1 MRQTYASDE
10 RLMQPEQSSLQNDF
24 LNRARKERKPVEV
37 YLVNGVRLSGSI
49 VSFDRFVVVLS
60 APSGSTQAI
69 YKSAIS
75 TIQLQG
81 RGREPGSK
89 LHTDQVNTPDKETA
103 TPSVVTRKR
112 RPAKSGGEEG

>member
-1 MRQTYASDE
+1 MGQTYASDE

-75 TIQLQG
+75 TIQLP
-81 RGREPGSK
+81 GREPGSR
-89 LHTDQVNTPDKETA
+89 LHTAQVSTPDKETA

-112 RPAKSGGEEG
+112 RPAKSGREEG